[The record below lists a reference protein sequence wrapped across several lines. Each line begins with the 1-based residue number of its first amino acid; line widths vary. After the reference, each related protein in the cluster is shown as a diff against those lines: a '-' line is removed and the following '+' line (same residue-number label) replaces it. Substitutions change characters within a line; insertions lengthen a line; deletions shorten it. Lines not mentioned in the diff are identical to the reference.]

1 MLELVSIGI
10 PAKLRAL
17 VRAVVVL
24 ASVLASTPGQSAQ
37 IDTHSY
43 GRNTVRV
50 CTVDLRR
57 DTLRTFWKDDKA
69 TPFGT
74 FEHLRE
80 WLRPKGEDITCAMNG
95 GIYQEDLRP
104 LGLYVEQRRVLHR
117 LNTRKDA
124 YGNFYMEPNGVFMIE
139 AQRARIVDTAT
150 FQSELAERTA
160 SIDFAIQS
168 GPLMLQAGRVNP
180 SFAPDSTN
188 RQVRGAI
195 CVIGPQDVVLALAA
209 TPISF
214 YEFTSF
220 LREKLNCVDALHTD
234 SKISRLFPD
243 QGLMLSPLYS
253 VIVGVVERAA
263 ATQREVNSLSI
274 SRPCAIS
281 VRRRVGL
288 SKSLAETVSASG
300 IPHSGRAAFS
310 RTTWNSMRVCRRIVQ
325 NWSAVATSTCKPGV
339 GRSCRCC
346 PRPWFF

>member
-1 MLELVSIGI
+1 MLELVGIGI

-37 IDTHSY
+37 IDTYSY

-69 TPFGT
+69 MPFGT
-74 FEHLRE
+74 FERLRE
-80 WLRPKGEDITCAMNG
+80 WLRPRGEDIVCAMNG

-104 LGLYVEQRRVLHR
+104 LGLYVERRRVLHR

-124 YGNFYMEPNGVFMIE
+124 YGNFYKEPNGVFVIE

-150 FQSELAERTA
+150 LQSELAERAA

-168 GPLMLQAGRVNP
+168 GPMMLRAGRVNP

-188 RQVRGAI
+188 RQIRGAI
-195 CVIGPQDVVLALAA
+195 CVIGPQDVVLALAE

-214 YEFTSF
+214 YEFTRF
-220 LREKLNCVDALHTD
+220 LREKLNCGDALHTD

-243 QGLMLSPLYS
+243 RGLMLSPLYS

-263 ATQREVNSLSI
+263 ATQ
-274 SRPCAIS
+274 
-281 VRRRVGL
+281 
-288 SKSLAETVSASG
+288 
-300 IPHSGRAAFS
+300 
-310 RTTWNSMRVCRRIVQ
+310 
-325 NWSAVATSTCKPGV
+325 
-339 GRSCRCC
+339 
-346 PRPWFF
+346 